1 MCHGRITPS
10 WFDDF
15 KKDWNRLAATP
26 IDDDDHT
33 NYFIDSARWI
43 CSCPAFLNSHF
54 LICKHLVKRATIMAK
69 LQNPEGIRL
78 LYENFQRREDY
89 PFLVWNTNEHMMT
102 EVNTQKAMAPQ
113 VESGN
118 NITEKDETP
127 CPRSGNNSV
136 EMGEND
142 EVFDPEMRQ
151 TYEQKVEAVK
161 RMADHLEQELAANNF
176 NHITCV
182 INNMDRLF
190 TMLNDIETAQ
200 NRRRHNRTWRGSTPW
215 TLYLQ

>member
-33 NYFIDSARWI
+33 RYFIDSAR
-43 CSCPAFLNSHF
+43 
-54 LICKHLVKRATIMAK
+54 
-69 LQNPEGIRL
+69 
-78 LYENFQRREDY
+78 
-89 PFLVWNTNEHMMT
+89 WNTNEHMMT
-102 EVNTQKAMAPQ
+102 EVNTQKAMASQ
-113 VESGN
+113 VESDN
-118 NITEKDETP
+118 NITKKDETP

-142 EVFDPEMRQ
+142 EVFDPEMHQ

-161 RMADHLEQELAANNF
+161 RMADHLEQELVANNF
-176 NHITCV
+176 NHITRV

-200 NRRRHNRTWRGSTPW
+200 N
-215 TLYLQ
+215 

>member
-1 MCHGRITPS
+1 MCYRCITPS

-15 KKDWNRLAATP
+15 KKDWNQLAATP

-33 NYFIDSARWI
+33 CYFIDSA
-43 CSCPAFLNSHF
+43 L
-54 LICKHLVKRATIMAK
+54 
-69 LQNPEGIRL
+69 
-78 LYENFQRREDY
+78 
-89 PFLVWNTNEHMMT
+89 WNTNEHMMT

-118 NITEKDETP
+118 NITEKNETP
-127 CPRSGNNSV
+127 CPRSGNNLV

-142 EVFDPEMRQ
+142 EVFDPEIRQ

-161 RMADHLEQELAANNF
+161 HMADHFEQELAANNF
-176 NHITCV
+176 NYITRV

-200 NRRRHNRTWRGSTPW
+200 NQRRHNWTWRGSMPW